1 MSNRT
6 LRFETW
12 LAGIWA
18 GIIVGVGAVSAPSLF
33 AVLDRPLA
41 GAGAGRIFATEAV
54 VSLVIAI
61 VLFVA
66 ERGRV
71 RDRIEAGETLS
82 VMSGP
87 LLIILGA
94 LFLTVFGHYAITPM
108 IQAAKAGQP
117 TKLSFGALH
126 GISVVLFWIKGLLV
140 LTLAWRL
147 GALHDSA
154 AASPAQA

>member
-1 MSNRT
+1 MNSRT

-12 LAGIWA
+12 LAGVWA

-33 AVLDRPLA
+33 MVLDRPLA
-41 GAGAGRIFATEAV
+41 GTGAGRIFATEAL
-54 VSLVIAI
+54 VSMLMAI

-71 RDRIEAGETLS
+71 RDRIEAGEKLS

-87 LLIILGA
+87 LLLILGA
-94 LFLTVFGHYAITPM
+94 LFLTVFGHFGLTPV
-108 IQAAKAGQP
+108 IQEAKAGLP

-126 GISVVLFWIKGLLV
+126 GISAALFWLKGLLV

-147 GALHDSA
+147 GSLRDASA
-154 AASPAQA
+154 VQA